1 MTNFRPAKPQRIRKQ
16 RLRLAVVAILGV
28 CGGFAFAAIWLA
40 SALWQM
46 LVGR

>member
-1 MTNFRPAKPQRIRKQ
+1 MSERQPQPQQIRKQ
-16 RLRLAVVAILGV
+16 RLRLAIVAILGV
-28 CGGFAFAAIWLA
+28 CGGFAFAAVWLG